1 MYRKE
6 VNEPMMKIIIPLLVY
21 LIVCLI
27 AVMLPASDGYNT
39 IGWKLL
45 IGQIYAIP
53 VLIVAILVSLFMN
66 KRRSHR

>member
-6 VNEPMMKIIIPLLVY
+6 VNELMMKIIIPLLVY
-21 LIVCLI
+21 SIVCII
-27 AVMLPASDGYNT
+27 AIMLPASDGYNT

-53 VLIVAILVSLFMN
+53 VLIVAILVSLFLN
-66 KRRSHR
+66 KRLSHR

>member
-1 MYRKE
+1 MK
-6 VNEPMMKIIIPLLVY
+6 KIIVPLLVY
-21 LIVCLI
+21 LIVCII

-53 VLIVAILVSLFMN
+53 VLIIAFLISFFLH
-66 KRRSHR
+66 RRLSH

>member
-1 MYRKE
+1 MK
-6 VNEPMMKIIIPLLVY
+6 KIIVPLLVY
-21 LIVCLI
+21 LIVCII

-53 VLIVAILVSLFMN
+53 VLIIAFLISFILH
-66 KRRSHR
+66 RRLSH

>member
-21 LIVCLI
+21 SIVCII

-53 VLIVAILVSLFMN
+53 VLIVVILVSLFLN
-66 KRRSHR
+66 KRLSHR

>member
-6 VNEPMMKIIIPLLVY
+6 VNEPTMKIIIPLLVY
-21 LIVCLI
+21 SIVCII

-53 VLIVAILVSLFMN
+53 VLIVAILVSLFLN
-66 KRRSHR
+66 KRLSYR